1 MELKEK
7 AAKSIRWN
15 MVATIY
21 KIFIQLLRIAILT
34 RFIDAANFGLVAIAS
49 MVIAFTDIFA
59 DLGITVGIIH
69 KQDITQEEYSSLF
82 WMNLMFSSVLFIFV
96 CLVSPLVAD
105 FYHEPELKT
114 IIPILAIQ
122 ILLHAFGKI
131 FQTIKSKNLEFDFL
145 SKVSII
151 SSTIGFLSSIVFA
164 WMGWGV
170 YSLVY
175 SQLLLVAICQ
185 ISYAVAGSKTL
196 KIQTHFKFS
205 DVSDFIKIGLYKL
218 GSGIL
223 DFVSEK
229 IDIFLIGHFFTM
241 DDLGIYN
248 LAKELIYRPYQ
259 IIVSLVTNVAA
270 ATFAK
275 IQNNINAV
283 RGNFLRML
291 RIVGVITSL
300 IYAVM
305 FVFSDA
311 VAAVLYA
318 PEFAGTS
325 FFIRVLSICGLLTCF
340 DSMSSPIQT
349 SYGRTD
355 LGFVWTIIR
364 IILSTV
370 VLVITGM
377 ISVNAVAYGQVVVSV
392 VSYILFFLF
401 VVRKLVKVNFREY
414 VMIPLPPVI
423 LSVVIGAPFIVLL
436 ALFKLNLVVQLVFA
450 VVFVIIY
457 ILYYMHFEHDF
468 FLSTIQFVFGE
479 KAKKLVGRIHVKS
492 VFTHNDEI

>member
-1 MELKEK
+1 MDLKEK
-7 AAKSIRWN
+7 AAKSVRWN
-15 MVATIY
+15 MVATVY
-21 KIFIQLLRIAILT
+21 KILIQLLRIAILT
-34 RFIDAANFGLVAIAS
+34 HLIAAADFGLVAIAS

-69 KQDITQEEYSSLF
+69 KQDITQEQYSSLF
-82 WMNLMFSSVLFIFV
+82 WMNLLLSAVLFV
-96 CLVSPLVAD
+96 LVSLAAPLVAN
-105 FYHEPELKT
+105 FYHEPALKT

-145 SKVSII
+145 SKVSIA

-164 WMGWGV
+164 LLGWGV

-185 ISYAVAGSKTL
+185 VSYAVAGTKSL
-196 KIQTHFKFS
+196 KIQAHFKFS
-205 DVSDFIKIGLYKL
+205 DIRDFIKIGLYKL

-223 DFVSEK
+223 DFVSAK
-229 IDIFLIGHFFTM
+229 IDIFLIGYFFSM

-259 IIVSLVTNVAA
+259 VIVSLVTNVAA
-270 ATFAK
+270 AAFAK
-275 IQNNINAV
+275 IQDNINAV
-283 RGNFLRML
+283 REYFLRML
-291 RIVGVITSL
+291 RIVSVITVL

-318 PEFAGTS
+318 PDFAGTS
-325 FFIRVLSICGLLTCF
+325 FFIRILSICGLLTCL
-340 DSMSSPIQT
+340 DSMSNPIQT

-364 IILSTV
+364 IILSTTA
-370 VLVITGM
+370 LVIAGM
-377 ISVNAVAYGQVVVSV
+377 FSVHAVAYGQVIVSV
-392 VSYILFFLF
+392 ASYVLFFLF

-414 VMIPLPPVI
+414 VMVPLSPVI
-423 LSVVIGAPFIVLL
+423 LSVAIGLPFIVLL
-436 ALFKLNLVVQLVFA
+436 SVFRLNLVVQLCCT
-450 VVFVIIY
+450 VVFVLLY
-457 ILYYMHFEHDF
+457 LLYYMHFERDF
-468 FLSTIQFVFGE
+468 ILSTVQFVLGE
-479 KAKKLVGRIHVKS
+479 KVKRIVARIR
-492 VFTHNDEI
+492 V